1 MRRLIFLIIL
11 CLPIVASAQ
20 TDHMAPLIKKYSA
33 FNDCSTVVLSK
44 EMLNSM
50 YADTGINSMQAISV
64 EDPALLNILKNDIEK
79 FIDGYALLMSVN
91 SDGTNVEIYRVEQ
104 YYKSDKTGKRESID
118 DYIIIAISSTEG
130 VVIRLTGDN
139 IKLEDA
145 TSLIS
150 I

>member
-1 MRRLIFLIIL
+1 MRRLILLILI
-11 CLPIVASAQ
+11 CLPIAASAQ
-20 TDHMAPLIKKYSA
+20 TDHMAPLIKKYST
-33 FNDCSTVVLSK
+33 FKDCSTVVLSK

-64 EDPALLNILKNDIEK
+64 EDPALLNILRNDLEK
-79 FIDGYALLMSVN
+79 FIGGYALLMSVN

-104 YYKSDKTGKRESID
+104 YYKSEKTGKRESFD

>member
-1 MRRLIFLIIL
+1 MKRLILLILI
-11 CLPIVASAQ
+11 CLPIAASAQ
-20 TDHMAPLIKKYSA
+20 TDHMAPLIKKYST
-33 FNDCSTVVLSK
+33 FKDCSTVVLSK

-64 EDPALLNILKNDIEK
+64 EDPALLNILRNDLEK
-79 FIDGYALLMSVN
+79 FIGGYALLMSVN

-104 YYKSDKTGKRESID
+104 YYKSEKTGKRESFD

>member
-1 MRRLIFLIIL
+1 MRRLILLIIL

-20 TDHMAPLIKKYSA
+20 TDHMAPLIKKYST
-33 FNDCSTVVLSK
+33 FKDCSTVVLSK
-44 EMLNSM
+44 EMLSSM

-79 FIDGYALLMSVN
+79 FIGGYALLMSVN

-104 YYKSDKTGKRESID
+104 YYKSEKTGKRESFD

>member
-1 MRRLIFLIIL
+1 MKRLILLILI
-11 CLPIVASAQ
+11 CLPIAASAQ
-20 TDHMAPLIKKYSA
+20 TDHIAPLIKKYST
-33 FNDCSTVVLSK
+33 FKDCSTVVLSK

-64 EDPALLNILKNDIEK
+64 EDPALLNILRNDLEK
-79 FIDGYALLMSVN
+79 FIGGYSLLMSVN
-91 SDGTNVEIYRVEQ
+91 SNGTNVEIYRVEQ
-104 YYKSDKTGKRESID
+104 YYKSEKTGKRESFD

>member
-1 MRRLIFLIIL
+1 MRRLILLIL
-11 CLPIVASAQ
+11 TCLPIAASAQ
-20 TDHMAPLIKKYSA
+20 TDHIAPLIKKYST
-33 FNDCSTVVLSK
+33 FKDCSTVVLSK
-44 EMLNSM
+44 EMLSSM

-64 EDPALLNILKNDIEK
+64 EDPALLNILRNDIEK

-104 YYKSDKTGKRESID
+104 YYKSEKTGKRESID

>member
-1 MRRLIFLIIL
+1 MRRLILLILI
-11 CLPIVASAQ
+11 CLPIAASAQ
-20 TDHMAPLIKKYSA
+20 TDHIAPLIKKYST
-33 FNDCSTVVLSK
+33 FKDCSTVVLSK

-64 EDPALLNILKNDIEK
+64 EDPALLNILRNDLEK
-79 FIDGYALLMSVN
+79 FIGGYSLLMSVN
-91 SDGTNVEIYRVEQ
+91 SNGTNVEIYRVEQ
-104 YYKSDKTGKRESID
+104 YYKSEKTGKRESFD

>member
-1 MRRLIFLIIL
+1 
-11 CLPIVASAQ
+11 
-20 TDHMAPLIKKYSA
+20 
-33 FNDCSTVVLSK
+33 
-44 EMLNSM
+44 M

-64 EDPALLNILKNDIEK
+64 EDPALLNILRNDLEK
-79 FIDGYALLMSVN
+79 FIGGYSLLMSVN
-91 SDGTNVEIYRVEQ
+91 SNGTNVEIYRVEQ
-104 YYKSDKTGKRESID
+104 YYKSEKTGKRESFD